1 MHMAAQFD
9 LVIVGTGASGSTV
22 AYTCRNAGW
31 KVAVIDSRPFGG
43 TCANRGCDPK
53 KVLVGP
59 SHTTDLYR
67 RMQSKGIFKDDIHID
82 WPALMHFKRTFTE
95 SVPQD
100 REKAYKEAGI
110 ITYHQRAH
118 FVNHNTLQVAEEQ
131 LQAEHFVI
139 AAGSK
144 KRNLGIPGEELLTSS
159 TEFLDMDELPGNI
172 IMVGGG
178 YISFEFAHIA
188 ARAGANITILHNSAH
203 PLKNF
208 DPDLVHSQVK
218 RTEEL
223 GVNILLNT
231 RVIGLAKVENQI
243 RLVASQGGKEVFFN
257 CDMAV
262 HAAGRAPEINDL
274 QVENAGIER
283 IARGIVVNEYLQSVS
298 NPSVYA
304 VGDSSA
310 SGLPLT
316 PVARMQGSVAATN
329 LLGGNQRKFDGRAIP
344 TTVFT
349 TPTLAA
355 VGLLEEEARSQGLKF
370 KVNYADTSGWYTARR
385 VAETAAAYKVLV
397 EEGSERILGAHL
409 LGPHASEVINIFAVA
424 MRAGM
429 KASELKGTIFTYPT
443 AASDIVY
450 ML

>member
-22 AYTCRNAGW
+22 AYPCRNAGW

-53 KVLVGP
+53 KVLVAP
-59 SHTTDLYR
+59 AQIVDQYE
-67 RMQSKGIFKDDIHID
+67 RMQKRGIFKEDIHID
-82 WPALMHFKRTFTE
+82 WSALIRFKRTFTE

-118 FVNHNTLQVAEEQ
+118 FINHNTLQVAGEQ

-159 TEFLDMDELPGNI
+159 TEFLDMDSLPKTI

-188 ARAGANITILHNSAH
+188 AHAGAKVTILHNSERALIH
-203 PLKNF
+203 F
-208 DPDLVHSQVK
+208 DPQLVQRLIK
-218 RTEEL
+218 RTRDL
-223 GVNILLNT
+223 GVEIHLDTKVTGLQKKGDGI
-231 RVIGLAKVENQI
+231 RVT
-243 RLVASQGGKEVFFN
+243 ASQDGR
-257 CDMAV
+257 DV
-262 HAAGRAPEINDL
+262 HYDADIALHGAGRVPEIDDL
-274 QVENAGIER
+274 QLENAGIEKGK
-283 IARGIVVNEYLQSVS
+283 RGVIVNEYLQSVS
-298 NPSVYA
+298 NPQVYA
-304 VGDSSA
+304 TGDA
-310 SGLPLT
+310 CDRGLPLT

-370 KVNYADTSGWYTARR
+370 QVNHGDMSGWYTAKR
-385 VAETAAAYKVLV
+385 VAETAAAYKVLI

-409 LGPHASEVINIFAVA
+409 LAPNASEVINIFAVA

-429 KASELKGTIFTYPT
+429 KASELKGTIFSYPT
-443 AASDIVY
+443 TASDIVY